1 MPSNEVKQRKKT
13 TPSGKQN
20 EETEE
25 KTKLKEEKVKQADL
39 TGKTENRVSSSGVD
53 IKTVTCLLSLIVSL
67 ALAWFVLQ
75 QAKKFADVEE
85 KYNELYKKT
94 RDIQSLENEI
104 NQVSKKFENTQA
116 LMIKLRDH
124 PLPAHV
130 ENLEGDIEK
139 LKKWSSN
146 ITEKRAEL
154 QENLTALSGAVGK
167 IEQSTAT
174 IAKDMSMK
182 VSAVKTD
189 VRRISGLESDVLA
202 LADSTQVLEEKVK
215 QAEKMMV
222 QKIGDLLAG
231 SINRMTELKSS
242 TSRNANK
249 IDSLKKKYAELK
261 AEDGKLTDRL
271 LSLES
276 GRARLVRTVTFAND
290 LKPKVFAIRK
300 DFALL
305 EPRVSDLTFRI
316 GRLASDLLR
325 KEQDIALLK
334 DTFFNLTVVKTD
346 LQNVKQQLTEMPE
359 VSDIHSQTS
368 LPSE

>member
-1 MPSNEVKQRKKT
+1 
-13 TPSGKQN
+13 
-20 EETEE
+20 
-25 KTKLKEEKVKQADL
+25 
-39 TGKTENRVSSSGVD
+39 
-53 IKTVTCLLSLIVSL
+53 
-67 ALAWFVLQ
+67 
-75 QAKKFADVEE
+75 
-85 KYNELYKKT
+85 
-94 RDIQSLENEI
+94 
-104 NQVSKKFENTQA
+104 NTQA

-154 QENLTALSGAVGK
+154 QENLIALSEAVGK

-334 DTFFNLTVVKTD
+334 DTFSNLTVVKTD

-368 LPSE
+368 QPSE